1 MSMITKTQIANKNR
15 YEFINVLKVLAA
27 ILITNSHYTEIWPYS
42 FMAFG
47 GLLGDVLYFAIS
59 GFCLADIKESFPK
72 WYLKRILRI
81 YPILWIVNAIGVG
94 VGYFK
99 ISSIKIF
106 IELFI
111 YPTYFH
117 FIASIMVLYIFYY
130 FIVKYVLEKTS
141 FNTVMICLT
150 GVYIAIYLL
159 LYDKTYYHIDVVEE
173 GMVRFLFLA
182 AMLLGVY
189 FRNYPINKKIG
200 ILQYAQVIGLFLLYL
215 ISKITFSRISEISV
229 FQILNVVI
237 LYVLLQK
244 IFRVAKANEDMIVN
258 MRKCFKTL
266 INFIGAMTLEIYLT
280 QYIVYYIYGDRM
292 VFPVNFIVVSVS
304 IIILSYLVHY
314 LDKLLFD
321 KIRQRLR
328 KRQGY
333 E

>member
-1 MSMITKTQIANKNR
+1 MITRTQIVNKNR

-59 GFCLADIKESFPK
+59 GFCLADIKESFAK

-81 YPILWIVNAIGVG
+81 YTILWIVNAIGVG

-141 FNTVMICLT
+141 FKAVMICLT

-189 FRNYPINKKIG
+189 FRNYPINKKKG
-200 ILQYAQVIGLFLLYL
+200 ILQYVQVIGLFLLYL
-215 ISKITFSRISEISV
+215 ISKIAFSRISAISV

-237 LYVLLQK
+237 LYLLLQK
-244 IFRVAKANEDMIVN
+244 IFKVARANEDMIAN

-280 QYIVYYIYGDRM
+280 QYII
-292 VFPVNFIVVSVS
+292 
-304 IIILSYLVHY
+304 
-314 LDKLLFD
+314 
-321 KIRQRLR
+321 
-328 KRQGY
+328 
-333 E
+333 